1 MRRQSRAMGSRSR
14 VSPWLLAAVAALI
27 VITVLAVFAST
38 AQAANIVLDGQ
49 FADWDDQMFLPGPH
63 NDAHWKGD
71 IEAFQWATNHG
82 EEAMYFMAQRWP
94 QGSMG

>member
-38 AQAANIVLDGQ
+38 AQAAGIV
-49 FADWDDQMFLPGPH
+49 
-63 NDAHWKGD
+63 
-71 IEAFQWATNHG
+71 
-82 EEAMYFMAQRWP
+82 R
-94 QGSMG
+94 